1 MTDGGGLFMTVFS
14 LITSLA
20 VVVVAADDSGRDPF
34 AEYGALAAKAGRD
47 PASQVRLA
55 LWCES
60 RGLTRERRKHLN
72 NAIAADPANDP
83 ARGLLGMIDDHGAWR
98 TPNEVIERAR
108 SDANWV
114 ELRTQYRAYRDKLV
128 DTAESHR
135 QLATWCL
142 DHGMSAEASV
152 HLTAILR
159 IDPGREDAWK
169 ELGYRNVKGRW
180 QRADEQ
186 TAFQSEQDRR
196 RKADAKWSRTLQ
208 KWKVQLGQKT
218 KHVQAEKS
226 FAGLTD
232 PLAAGA
238 VFRTFAT
245 GNLEQQEQAV
255 EILGKLDGID
265 PSRALASLAVSTSFD
280 RVRLLA
286 ADRLAVRDP
295 REFAAM
301 LIGMLRDPIKYEVKP
316 VKGPGSPGELYIQGE
331 RINTRHFYAA
341 PASPVHFQ
349 PGDAVSF
356 DANGLPIINRAFG
369 YTLMPLAAALDQRM
383 MGAPDLTGAGDVLA
397 KTSLG
402 AAGKKLG
409 DQMARNQQENTAI
422 AMRMQ
427 GAGSIGYFMMP
438 LVDQVPIGRY
448 MLRAQRQAASSRVRL
463 QADVAELERQN
474 ESTRQLND
482 RVSLTLKVA
491 LKENGTLDRGGWIKW
506 YSKLAS
512 ITSAPIAPTIAERTN
527 EREHASSVNDNPP
540 NNDKDNQP
548 AVLLPALTPETP
560 VWTIDGPMPIER
572 IQPGD
577 RVLTQETATGK
588 LEFVPVTAIRPARR
602 GPAIRLTFGET
613 SITSTGL
620 QRYWCAG
627 RGWLKANTL
636 QPGDEVR
643 VIDGVLRLLAS
654 ETIESAVHHHLE
666 VVGDRGIFVGDRGLL
681 VHDGH
686 VAIPARNPF
695 DSLSDSLR

>member
-1 MTDGGGLFMTVFS
+1 MIVFS

-20 VVVVAADDSGRDPF
+20 IAAVAAEDSGPDPS
-34 AEYGALAAKAGRD
+34 AEYGTLAAKAGRD
-47 PASQVRLA
+47 AASQIRLA
-55 LWCES
+55 LWCET
-60 RGLTRERRKHLN
+60 RGLTRERQKHLN

-114 ELRTQYRAYRDKLV
+114 ELRAQYRAYRDKTV

-159 IDPGREDAWK
+159 IDPSREDAWK
-169 ELGYRNVKGRW
+169 DLGYRKVKGRW
-180 QRADEQ
+180 QRADEL
-186 TAFQSEQDRR
+186 AVFQDELDRR
-196 RKADAKWSRTLQ
+196 RKADSKWSRILP
-208 KWKVQLGQKT
+208 KWKAQLGQKA
-218 KHVQAEKS
+218 KYVQAEKS
-226 FAGLTD
+226 LAGLTD

-238 VFRTFAT
+238 VFKIFA
-245 GNLEQQEQAV
+245 GGSLEQQEQAV

-265 PSRALASLAVSTSFD
+265 ASRALVSLAVSTSSD
-280 RVRLLA
+280 RVRMLA

-349 PGDAVSF
+349 PGDAIGF
-356 DANGLPIINRAFG
+356 DANGLPIINRVFG
-369 YTLMPLAAALDQRM
+369 YTPMPIAAALDQRM
-383 MGAPDLTGAGDVLA
+383 MGAPDLTGAGDALA

-409 DQMARNQQENTAI
+409 DQMAHNQQQNAAI
-422 AMRMQ
+422 AMQMQ
-427 GAGSIGYFMMP
+427 GVGGVGYFMMP
-438 LVDQVPIGRY
+438 LVDQVPIGQY
-448 MLRAQRQAASSRVRL
+448 MLRAQRQAASSRVQL

-474 ESTRQLND
+474 ESTRQLNN

-491 LKENGTLDRGGWIKW
+491 LKENGTLDRAGWVKW
-506 YSKLAS
+506 YSKLTS
-512 ITSAPIAPTIAERTN
+512 ISSAPIAPTIAERTN
-527 EREHASSVNDNPP
+527 EKEHASSANDNPP
-540 NNDKDNQP
+540 NKDKDDQP
-548 AVLLPALTPETP
+548 AVLLPALTLETP
-560 VWTIDGPMPIER
+560 VWTIDGPMPIEQIR
-572 IQPGD
+572 PGD
-577 RVLTQETATGK
+577 RVLTQEMATGK

-636 QPGDEVR
+636 QPGDKVR
-643 VIDGVLRLLAS
+643 VIDGVLRLVGS
-654 ETIESAVHHHLE
+654 ETVESAVHHHLE
-666 VVGDRGIFVGDRGLL
+666 VAGDRGIFVGDRGLL

-695 DSLSDSLR
+695 DSLSDSHR